1 MSLQGRYSTVLRI
14 FLTPREPIDTL
25 TTRNRC
31 FLHFSLSHRA
41 VAPQFERKKKIIAAS
56 LLAKARFS
64 GTKILRS
71 TFSFP
76 FFAYNEICFF
86 LLERFFSTPIFKSKL
101 LREILP
107 ALRVYDPCY
116 VPDSFQA
123 QARTTEIPHSNSA
136 NPCTFQFRSTQL
148 YEVNQLTVYALY
160 F

>member
-1 MSLQGRYSTVLRI
+1 MTPQKPRRIVKRKINMAKSLIVT
-14 FLTPREPIDTL
+14 
-25 TTRNRC
+25 
-31 FLHFSLSHRA
+31 HRA
-41 VAPQFERKKKIIAAS
+41 VALQFERKKKIIAAS

-116 VPDSFQA
+116 VLDSFQA

-136 NPCTFQFRSTQL
+136 NPCTFQSRSTQL